1 MIIEELESIVAPSPE
16 AMWGLGGFAAGIA
29 IGLVIVACSS

>member
-1 MIIEELESIVAPSPE
+1 MIIEELESIVAPSTE
-16 AMWGLGGFAAGIA
+16 AAWGLGGFAAGVV